1 MQTVKIYDT
10 KMEKSVTGWDGEI
23 VTGWTNK
30 NLRNLQVEY
39 FVPQTNFLCLPRN
52 MTLVI
57 DVNIFS
63 SSKLRNFAFDLNYV
77 NSYLEKQIVFFS
89 SLNIF

>member
-10 KMEKSVTGWDGEI
+10 KIEKSVTGWDGEI

-39 FVPQTNFLCLPRN
+39 FVPQTKLFMSAPEY
-52 MTLVI
+52 
-57 DVNIFS
+57 DFS
-63 SSKLRNFAFDLNYV
+63 Y
-77 NSYLEKQIVFFS
+77 
-89 SLNIF
+89 